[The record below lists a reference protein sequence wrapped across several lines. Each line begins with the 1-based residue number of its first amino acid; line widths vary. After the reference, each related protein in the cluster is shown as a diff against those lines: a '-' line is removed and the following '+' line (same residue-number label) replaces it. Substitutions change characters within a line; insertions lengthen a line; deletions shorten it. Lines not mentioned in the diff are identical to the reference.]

1 MIERIKHRSKNTV
14 ELFAPA
20 KVNLFLAV
28 TGKREDG
35 YHDLCTVLAKV
46 SVGDTLEMKRRDKNG
61 GVKLSCP
68 GFEELET
75 SDNLISQ
82 AVDKWFQQSG
92 ESWGVEISLKK
103 KIPPMSGLGGGS
115 SDAVSALLGMNELGD
130 DSLPEDMLYHLA
142 SEIGSDCPSFLTAGL
157 CLAEGRG
164 EQVRSI
170 KESLSQQ
177 ISGQKVLLFRP
188 DIGFSTADV
197 YAGLARKKSYSSK
210 DWALKSVKSWES
222 GNLPIEKFLH
232 NDLEIPVFE
241 KHRYF
246 LPLFE
251 QIKQQFG
258 IHPRLSGSG
267 SSCFAL
273 LPLGFDQVSHLKDLI
288 INAWGDKSI
297 IQTCGIIN

>member
-46 SVGDTLEMKRRDKNG
+46 SVGDTLELKRKDKNG
-61 GVKLSCP
+61 GVHLRCP
-68 GFEELET
+68 GFEDLET
-75 SDNLISQ
+75 SGNLVCQ
-82 AVDKWFQQSG
+82 AVDKWFLQSG
-92 ESWGVEISLKK
+92 ESWGVEIILKK

-130 DSLPEDMLYHLA
+130 YSLPEDMLYHLA

-177 ISGQKVLLFRP
+177 TSGQKVLLFRP

-246 LPLFE
+246 LPIFE

-267 SSCFAL
+267 SSCFARQ
-273 LPLGFDQVSHLKDLI
+273 PAPIFRDETDSP
-288 INAWGDKSI
+288 
-297 IQTCGIIN
+297 

>member
-1 MIERIKHRSKNTV
+1 MIERIKNRSKSTV

-46 SVGDTLEMKRRDKNG
+46 SVGDTLEMKRTDKNE
-61 GVKLSCP
+61 GVNLRCP
-68 GFEELET
+68 GFEDLET
-75 SDNLISQ
+75 SGNLISQ

-92 ESWGVEISLKK
+92 ESWGVEITLKK

-115 SDAVSALLGMNELGD
+115 SDAVSALLGMNKLGD
-130 DSLPEDMLYHLA
+130 ESLPEDMLYNLA

-164 EQVRSI
+164 EHVRSI
-170 KESLSQQ
+170 IESLSQQ
-177 ISGQKVLLFRP
+177 ISGQRVLLFRP

-197 YAGLARKKSYSSK
+197 YARLASKKSYSAK
-210 DWALKSVKSWES
+210 KRAQELVKSWEN
-222 GNLPIEKFLH
+222 GNLSVEELLH

-251 QIKQQFG
+251 QIKQQYG
-258 IHPRLSGSG
+258 IQPRLSGSG
-267 SSCFAL
+267 SCCFAL
-273 LPLGFDQVSHLKDLI
+273 LPSGFDQISQLKDLI
-288 INAWGDKSI
+288 LKAWGDKVFL
-297 IQTCGIIN
+297 QTCEIID

>member
-1 MIERIKHRSKNTV
+1 MVELIKNRSKSTV
-14 ELFAPA
+14 ELFARA

-46 SVGDTLEMKRRDKNG
+46 SFGDTLMMTRTDKNG
-61 GVKLSCP
+61 GVNLRCP
-68 GFEELET
+68 GFEDLET
-75 SDNLISQ
+75 SGNLISQ

-92 ESWGVEISLKK
+92 ESWGVEITLKK

-130 DSLPEDMLYHLA
+130 ESLPEDMLNILA
-142 SEIGSDCPSFLTAGL
+142 SEIGSDCPSFLTTGL

-170 KESLSQQ
+170 MKSLSQQ
-177 ISGQKVLLFRP
+177 ISGRRVLLFRP

-197 YAGLARKKSYSSK
+197 YARLASKKSYSAK
-210 DWALKSVKSWES
+210 KWAQESVKSWEN
-222 GNLPIEKFLH
+222 GTLPIEELMH

-251 QIKQQFG
+251 QIKRQYG
-258 IHPRLSGSG
+258 IHPKLSGSG
-267 SSCFAL
+267 SCCFAL
-273 LPLGFDQVSHLKDLI
+273 LPSRFDQISPLKDLI
-288 INAWGDKSI
+288 LKAWGDKAFL
-297 IQTCGIIN
+297 QTCEIID

>member
-68 GFEELET
+68 GFEDLET
-75 SDNLISQ
+75 SGNLVCQ

-92 ESWGVEISLKK
+92 ESWGVEIILKK

-130 DSLPEDMLYHLA
+130 DSLPEDMLYNLA

-197 YAGLARKKSYSSK
+197 YATLASKKSYSTK
-210 DWALKSVKSWES
+210 KWAQESVKSWEN
-222 GNLPIEKFLH
+222 GNLPIEEILH

-251 QIKQQFG
+251 QIKQQHG
-258 IHPRLSGSG
+258 IQPRLSGSG
-267 SSCFAL
+267 SCCFAL
-273 LPLGFDQVSHLKDLI
+273 LPSGFDQISHLKDLI
-288 INAWGDKSI
+288 LKAWGDKVFL
-297 IQTCGIIN
+297 QTCEIID

>member
-1 MIERIKHRSKNTV
+1 MIDRIKNRSKSTV

-46 SVGDTLEMKRRDKNG
+46 SVGDTLEMKRTDENE
-61 GVKLSCP
+61 GVNLRCP
-68 GFEELET
+68 GFEDLET
-75 SDNLISQ
+75 SGNLISQ

-92 ESWGVEISLKK
+92 ESWGVEITLKK

-130 DSLPEDMLYHLA
+130 ESLPEDMLYNLA

-164 EQVRSI
+164 EHVRSI
-170 KESLSQQ
+170 IESLSQQ
-177 ISGQKVLLFRP
+177 ISGQRVLLFRP

-197 YAGLARKKSYSSK
+197 YARLASKKSYSAK
-210 DWALKSVKSWES
+210 KRAQELVKSWEN
-222 GNLPIEKFLH
+222 GHLAIEELLR

-251 QIKQQFG
+251 QIKQQYG
-258 IHPRLSGSG
+258 IQPRLSGSG
-267 SSCFAL
+267 SCCFAL
-273 LPLGFDQVSHLKDLI
+273 LPSGFDQISQLKDLI
-288 INAWGDKSI
+288 LKAWGDKVFLQICEI
-297 IQTCGIIN
+297 ID

>member
-1 MIERIKHRSKNTV
+1 MIERIKNRSKSTI

-46 SVGDTLEMKRRDKNG
+46 SVGDTLEMKRTDENE
-61 GVKLSCP
+61 GVNLRCP
-68 GFEELET
+68 GFEDLET
-75 SDNLISQ
+75 SGNLISQ

-92 ESWGVEISLKK
+92 ESWGVEITLKK

-130 DSLPEDMLYHLA
+130 ESLPEDMLYNLA

-164 EQVRSI
+164 EHVRSI
-170 KESLSQQ
+170 IESLSQQ
-177 ISGQKVLLFRP
+177 ISGQRVLLFRP

-197 YAGLARKKSYSSK
+197 YARLASKKSYSAK
-210 DWALKSVKSWES
+210 KRAQELVKSWEN
-222 GNLPIEKFLH
+222 GNLPIEELLR

-251 QIKQQFG
+251 QIKQQYG
-258 IHPRLSGSG
+258 IQPRLSGSG
-267 SSCFAL
+267 SCCFAL
-273 LPLGFDQVSHLKDLI
+273 LPSGFDQISQLKDLI
-288 INAWGDKSI
+288 LKAWGDKVFL
-297 IQTCGIIN
+297 QTCEIID

>member
-1 MIERIKHRSKNTV
+1 MIERIKNRSKSTI

-46 SVGDTLEMKRRDKNG
+46 SVGDTLEMKRTDKNE
-61 GVKLSCP
+61 GVNLRCP
-68 GFEELET
+68 GFEDLET
-75 SDNLISQ
+75 SGNLISQ

-92 ESWGVEISLKK
+92 ESWGVEITLKK

-115 SDAVSALLGMNELGD
+115 SDAVSALLGMNKLGD
-130 DSLPEDMLYHLA
+130 ESLPEDMLYNLA

-164 EQVRSI
+164 EHVRSI
-170 KESLSQQ
+170 IESLSQQ
-177 ISGQKVLLFRP
+177 ISGQRVLLFRP

-197 YAGLARKKSYSSK
+197 YARLASKKSYSAK
-210 DWALKSVKSWES
+210 KRAQELVKSWEN
-222 GNLPIEKFLH
+222 GNLSVEELLH

-251 QIKQQFG
+251 QMKHQYG
-258 IHPRLSGSG
+258 IQPRLSGSG
-267 SSCFAL
+267 SCCFAL
-273 LPLGFDQVSHLKDLI
+273 LPSGFDQISQLKDLI
-288 INAWGDKSI
+288 LKAWGDKVFL
-297 IQTCGIIN
+297 QTCEIID

>member
-61 GVKLSCP
+61 GVKLRCP
-68 GFEELET
+68 GFEDLET

-92 ESWGVEISLKK
+92 ESWGVEVSLKK

-130 DSLPEDMLYHLA
+130 DSLPEDMLYNLA
-142 SEIGSDCPSFLTAGL
+142 SEIGSDCSSFLTTGL

-197 YAGLARKKSYSSK
+197 YAGLARKKSYSTK
-210 DWALKSVKSWES
+210 DWAHKSVKSWEG

-251 QIKQQFG
+251 QIKQQCE
-258 IHPRLSGSG
+258 IQPRLSGSG

-273 LPLGFDQVSHLKDLI
+273 LPPGFDQVSHLKDLI
-288 INAWGDKSI
+288 IKAWGDKALL
-297 IQTCGIIN
+297 QTCEIIN

>member
-1 MIERIKHRSKNTV
+1 MIDRIKNRSRNTV

-46 SVGDTLEMKRRDKNG
+46 SVGDTLEMKRTDKNE
-61 GVKLSCP
+61 GVNLRCP
-68 GFEELET
+68 GFEDLET
-75 SDNLISQ
+75 SGNLISQ

-92 ESWGVEISLKK
+92 ESWGVEITLKK

-115 SDAVSALLGMNELGD
+115 SDAVSALLGMNKLGD
-130 DSLPEDMLYHLA
+130 ESLPEDMLYNLA

-164 EQVRSI
+164 EHVRSI
-170 KESLSQQ
+170 IESLSQQ
-177 ISGQKVLLFRP
+177 ISGQRVLLFRP

-197 YAGLARKKSYSSK
+197 YAKLASKKSYSAK
-210 DWALKSVKSWES
+210 KRAQEVVKSWE
-222 GNLPIEKFLH
+222 NEHLPIEELLH

-251 QIKQQFG
+251 QIKQQYG
-258 IHPRLSGSG
+258 IQPRLSGSG
-267 SSCFAL
+267 SCCFAL
-273 LPLGFDQVSHLKDLI
+273 LPSGFDQISQLKDLI
-288 INAWGDKSI
+288 LKAWGDKVFL
-297 IQTCGIIN
+297 QTCEIID

>member
-28 TGKREDG
+28 TGRREDC

-61 GVKLSCP
+61 GVKLCCP
-68 GFEELET
+68 GFEDLET

>member
-1 MIERIKHRSKNTV
+1 MIDRIKNRSKSTV

-46 SVGDTLEMKRRDKNG
+46 SVGDTLEMNRTDKNE
-61 GVKLSCP
+61 GVNLRCP
-68 GFEELET
+68 GFEDLET
-75 SDNLISQ
+75 SGNLISQ

-92 ESWGVEISLKK
+92 ESWGVEITLKK

-130 DSLPEDMLYHLA
+130 ESLPADMLYNIA

-164 EQVRSI
+164 EHVRSI
-170 KESLSQQ
+170 IESLSQQ
-177 ISGQKVLLFRP
+177 ISGQRVLLFRP

-197 YAGLARKKSYSSK
+197 YAKLASKKSYSAK
-210 DWALKSVKSWES
+210 KRALEVVKSWEN
-222 GNLPIEKFLH
+222 GNLLIEELLH

-251 QIKQQFG
+251 QIKQQYG
-258 IHPRLSGSG
+258 IQSRLSGSG
-267 SSCFAL
+267 SCCFAL
-273 LPLGFDQVSHLKDLI
+273 LPSGFDQISQLKDLI
-288 INAWGDKSI
+288 LKAWGDKVFL
-297 IQTCGIIN
+297 QTCEIID